1 MFNKKMFSDMRRF
14 GMGVGV
20 SKAKLSEAMLEVLLQ
35 IPAGTTNL
43 KEIIVG
49 HLGLLGQMSSTRDI
63 DQAWNQTKKKAAK
76 LYPEKF
82 VLGSRNALVWN
93 DGTTKILD
101 KDISAANFKK
111 LNALANSENSNVNAI
126 VTKLIKAYGS
136 TIRSG
141 ENDDGRRN
149 QGKIQRTARDVS
161 S

>member
-1 MFNKKMFSDMRRF
+1 MRRF

-35 IPAGTTNL
+35 IPAGTTSL

-63 DQAWNQTKKKAAK
+63 DQAWDQTKKKAAK

-82 VLGSRNALVWN
+82 VLSSRNALVWN

-126 VTKLIKAYGS
+126 VTKLIKTYGS
-136 TIRSG
+136 TIRSE
-141 ENDDGRRN
+141 ENDDGKRN
-149 QGKIQRTARDVS
+149 QGKIQRTARDE
-161 S
+161 